1 MDDVAIDV
9 AQQEYSNNKCYA
21 LAFRDIYI
29 YIYIYIVIMPKIFS
43 KSHSPYVLETI
54 LVKQKTKRTL

>member
-1 MDDVAIDV
+1 MAVDV
-9 AQQEYSNNKCYA
+9 AQQEHSNNKCYA
-21 LAFRDIYI
+21 LAFRDI

-43 KSHSPYVLETI
+43 KSHSPYVLKTI

>member
-1 MDDVAIDV
+1 MAVDV
-9 AQQEYSNNKCYA
+9 AQQEHSNNKCYA
-21 LAFRDIYI
+21 LAFRDIYLYI

-43 KSHSPYVLETI
+43 KSHSPYVLKTI